1 LNKLPQLKSFLKDGE
16 AESYV
21 GVTVEYIHGRR
32 AVLTIYE
39 DEEEVEKITLSDY
52 ATKEEMHA
60 LFVEKGF
67 TLKTPEEIEKVK
79 ESIRLAEEEKA
90 RLRMEQRAQRL
101 LEREARLEMQRK
113 AKENAAMSNDNM
125 EEIKR
130 QARENSDVNRKV
142 EQEVVDMVNKISEE
156 AGVGAEL

>member
-1 LNKLPQLKSFLKDGE
+1 
-16 AESYV
+16 
-21 GVTVEYIHGRR
+21 
-32 AVLTIYE
+32 
-39 DEEEVEKITLSDY
+39 
-52 ATKEEMHA
+52 MHA

-67 TLKTPEEIEKVK
+67 TLKTPEEIVKVK
-79 ESIRLAEEEKA
+79 ENIRLEEEEKA

-101 LEREARLEMQRK
+101 RERQARLEMERQAR
-113 AKENAAMSNDNM
+113 ENAAMSNDNM

>member
-39 DEEEVEKITLSDY
+39 DEEELEKITLSDY

-60 LFVEKGF
+60 LFVEKG
-67 TLKTPEEIEKVK
+67 KHHV
-79 ESIRLAEEEKA
+79 
-90 RLRMEQRAQRL
+90 
-101 LEREARLEMQRK
+101 
-113 AKENAAMSNDNM
+113 
-125 EEIKR
+125 
-130 QARENSDVNRKV
+130 
-142 EQEVVDMVNKISEE
+142 
-156 AGVGAEL
+156 

>member
-1 LNKLPQLKSFLKDGE
+1 LIGCILTFIIIHSHIYNHTFSSFL
-16 AESYV
+16 V
-21 GVTVEYIHGRR
+21 
-32 AVLTIYE
+32 
-39 DEEEVEKITLSDY
+39 
-52 ATKEEMHA
+52 
-60 LFVEKGF
+60 GF
-67 TLKTPEEIEKVK
+67 TLKTPEEIQKVK